1 MMRKQLLS
9 TTVDTGTIEYFNRI
23 ANRYDISRSKAVEL
37 VALSNECEVDMT
49 TLDYIYTN
57 LFKSIDG
64 RKKEFRN
71 EI

>member
-1 MMRKQLLS
+1 MMQKTRTSVVLNKGTLLYLNK
-9 TTVDTGTIEYFNRI
+9 VAHRFN
-23 ANRYDISRSKAVEL
+23 ISRSKAIEL
-37 VALSNECEVDMT
+37 IAMSNECEVDMT